1 MNRWAVTEACYHID
15 LTSYFLL
22 NYLRMDAHYHF
33 NHDSLGSFSVLSKLQ
48 DALVVP
54 HAGPTSI

>member
-1 MNRWAVTEACYHID
+1 MTEACYHID